1 MQSRRDFL
9 IGAAAGTAMLGL
21 GAGALARSDRFDLV
35 CTKA

>member
-9 IGAAAGTAMLGL
+9 IGGL
-21 GAGALARSDRFDLV
+21 GAGALAQSDRFDLV